1 MPRYRSAVLRV
12 SELERRDAPATLVSP
27 YKMTYQDADG
37 DAVAVTFSKP
47 ILTPTNVNAVFA
59 FGMGSVEGDNTA
71 RQPLWAINLTG
82 LGAAATGTSITVTST
97 RSAVTGG
104 DGYAAVGQID
114 ATGIDLGTVTIDGD
128 LGRVLAGDTNS
139 ATPGLR
145 ALKTQSLGLFGLGTG
160 APDLRSQVSGRV
172 GSVSV
177 RSNVRVTTIEVFG
190 DLGPVTVG
198 GSLVGTAD
206 GGATIAT
213 TGAVGPVV
221 IKGDVDGGGGDGS
234 ASIAAGG
241 SLAGV
246 TIGGSL
252 RGGPGT
258 DSGGIFA
265 IGAMGPVV
273 IRGDMVG
280 GGGNMSGTIFGKA
293 NISAIT
299 LGGSLLA
306 GAGFL
311 SGTIAA
317 GGQIG
322 AIRVGR
328 DVLGIPGSSV
338 PIISALG
345 DINPTATS
353 HVAIASL
360 TVGGRVESALIQ
372 AGVDLTG
379 SSGRNADAQ
388 IGAVTVG
395 GDWIASS
402 IAAGATQ
409 GTDLYFG
416 DGDDTKFSGFGVN
429 DNSQI
434 LSKIVSVTIGGQVLG
449 TGTIGDHFGIVAET
463 VGSVTVGGTRLL
475 LSPGPHNDNLAVG
488 ITGDFTVHEI

>member
-1 MPRYRSAVLRV
+1 
-12 SELERRDAPATLVSP
+12 
-27 YKMTYQDADG
+27 
-37 DAVAVTFSKP
+37 
-47 ILTPTNVNAVFA
+47 
-59 FGMGSVEGDNTA
+59 
-71 RQPLWAINLTG
+71 
-82 LGAAATGTSITVTST
+82 
-97 RSAVTGG
+97 
-104 DGYAAVGQID
+104 
-114 ATGIDLGTVTIDGD
+114 
-128 LGRVLAGDTNS
+128 
-139 ATPGLR
+139 
-145 ALKTQSLGLFGLGTG
+145 
-160 APDLRSQVSGRV
+160 
-172 GSVSV
+172 
-177 RSNVRVTTIEVFG
+177 
-190 DLGPVTVG
+190 
-198 GSLVGTAD
+198 
-206 GGATIAT
+206 
-213 TGAVGPVV
+213 
-221 IKGDVDGGGGDGS
+221 
-234 ASIAAGG
+234 
-241 SLAGV
+241 
-246 TIGGSL
+246 
-252 RGGPGT
+252 
-258 DSGGIFA
+258 
-265 IGAMGPVV
+265 
-273 IRGDMVG
+273 
-280 GGGNMSGTIFGKA
+280 
-293 NISAIT
+293 
-299 LGGSLLA
+299 
-306 GAGFL
+306 
-311 SGTIAA
+311 
-317 GGQIG
+317 
-322 AIRVGR
+322 
-328 DVLGIPGSSV
+328 VLGIPGSSV